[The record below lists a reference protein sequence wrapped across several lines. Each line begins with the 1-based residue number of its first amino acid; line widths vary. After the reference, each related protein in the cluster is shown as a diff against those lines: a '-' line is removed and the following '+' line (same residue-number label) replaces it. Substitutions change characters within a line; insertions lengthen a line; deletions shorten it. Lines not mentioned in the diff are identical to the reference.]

1 MPFYITL
8 VRMFV
13 QTEILALAPVI
24 LVLLAVGLGTAFFQ
38 AALQIEDA
46 TFSLLPKTIAMIFIT
61 MAGGFGLLT
70 MFSSLA
76 ARMIMQAP
84 SLVQLPWN

>member
-1 MPFYITL
+1 MPLYITL
-8 VRMFV
+8 TRLFM
-13 QTEILALAPVI
+13 QTEISALTPVI
-24 LVLLAVGLGTAFFQ
+24 LVLLAVGLGTAFLQ

-46 TFSLLPKTIAMIFIT
+46 TFSLLPKTMAMIIIA
-61 MAGGFGLLT
+61 MAGGFGMLA

-84 SLVQLPWN
+84 ALLQQPWN